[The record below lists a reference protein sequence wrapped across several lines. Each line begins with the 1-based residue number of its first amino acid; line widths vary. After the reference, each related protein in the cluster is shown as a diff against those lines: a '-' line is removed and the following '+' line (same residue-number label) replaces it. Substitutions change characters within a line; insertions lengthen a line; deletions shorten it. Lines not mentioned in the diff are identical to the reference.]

1 MNEDWDWPF
10 WRSNFELSVLAGL
23 QERIQKPGGSL
34 IGKFRNG
41 KKLAK
46 RKSGGKLA
54 PCKPTQHLEHDGH
67 F

>member
-1 MNEDWDWPF
+1 
-10 WRSNFELSVLAGL
+10 LAGL

-54 PCKPTQHLEHDGH
+54 QCKPTQHLEHDGH